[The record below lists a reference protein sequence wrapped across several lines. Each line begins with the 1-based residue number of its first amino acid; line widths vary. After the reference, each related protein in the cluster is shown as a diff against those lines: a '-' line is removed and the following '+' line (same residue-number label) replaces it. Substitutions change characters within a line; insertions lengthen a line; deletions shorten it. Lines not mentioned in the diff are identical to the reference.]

1 MPDFCG
7 PFDRA
12 LASSGA
18 PAVFLFDTEGLLRF
32 DPEWTRDAWQR
43 VGEATPRLGTTWWLA
58 RDRASGYVLIVMATS
73 PDLLAHHPRL
83 DVRAYPDHASARAA
97 REALGHPPIA
107 PEPW

>member
-18 PAVFLFDTEGLLRF
+18 PAVFLFDTDGLLRF

-43 VGEATPRLGTTWWLA
+43 AGDGPLRPGWTWVLA
-58 RDRASGYVLIVMATS
+58 RDRASGYVLMVMATS

-83 DVRAYPDHASARAA
+83 DVRAFPDHASAHAA
-97 REALGHPPIA
+97 RRALGVPPIA
-107 PEPW
+107 AEPW